1 MSFKRG
7 FAFLVK
13 KENREVRRDKSLFR
27 YCMVFLFACCK
38 GTQL

>member
-13 KENREVRRDKSLFR
+13 KENRENYDVINHCLGIVW
-27 YCMVFLFACCK
+27 YFLVCK